1 MGGEH
6 EDIAEMQV
14 TYGRQ
19 YTNFPGKQCSSITKI
34 VSSGRVISNF
44 HILHPQILGA
54 AVQYIVARA
63 SWLLGFVHPCA
74 YLEICSLV
82 ITLLVSVNK

>member
-6 EDIAEMQV
+6 EDIGEMQD
-14 TYGRQ
+14 TYDQG
-19 YTNFPGKQCSSITKI
+19 YTNFPDKQCRSIIKT
-34 VSSGRVISNF
+34 VSYRRVISNSYT
-44 HILHPQILGA
+44 LDPQILGA
-54 AVQYIVARA
+54 AVQYIVTRA

-74 YLEICSLV
+74 YLEICRLV